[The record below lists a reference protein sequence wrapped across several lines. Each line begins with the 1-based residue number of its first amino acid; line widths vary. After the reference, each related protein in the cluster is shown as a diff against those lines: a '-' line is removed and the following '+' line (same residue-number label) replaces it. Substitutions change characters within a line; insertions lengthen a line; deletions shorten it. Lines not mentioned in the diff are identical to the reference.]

1 MFPANS
7 RGAAGGECGQGGGAR
22 QRQQQQPALHQC
34 TRDEGETGGVI
45 VLHRHIGAENT
56 WYAHKAC
63 VCKLVLNVFYLAIL
77 NSNCF

>member
-1 MFPANS
+1 MFPSNS

-22 QRQQQQPALHQC
+22 QRQQQQQQQPALHQG
-34 TRDEGETGGVI
+34 RGGDQG
-45 VLHRHIGAENT
+45 VLYRHIGAENT

-63 VCKLVLNVFYLAIL
+63 VCRLVFNVFYLAIL

>member
-22 QRQQQQPALHQC
+22 QRQQQQPALHQG
-34 TRDEGETGGVI
+34 RGGDWG
-45 VLHRHIGAENT
+45 VLYRHIGADNT

-63 VCKLVLNVFYLAIL
+63 VCKLVFNVFYLAIL

>member
-22 QRQQQQPALHQC
+22 QRTADQG
-34 TRDEGETGGVI
+34 RGGDQG

-63 VCKLVLNVFYLAIL
+63 VCKLVFNVFYLAIL